1 MLYVHADSI
10 QGLLNSVKF
19 SEGDQC
25 ELKVKLELLF
35 SVAYAS
41 DLMLTGF
48 IKLGIKW
55 KQQQQKTW

>member
-41 DLMLTGF
+41 DLTLMGF
-48 IKLGIKW
+48 IKLGIK
-55 KQQQQKTW
+55 